1 MPHNRSAAKRLRQ
14 NEKRRVANKGRLSE
28 LKTLK
33 KQIER
38 AVHDGKGDEA
48 KQLYREFSK
57 RVDQAASVATIH
69 KNRAAR
75 LKGRVAIALAKPA
88 PAAKPASKPAAKA

>member
-14 NEKRRVANKGRLSE
+14 NETRRLANKGRLTE
-28 LKTLK
+28 IKTLR

-38 AVHDGKGDEA
+38 AIHDGQAEQA
-48 KQLYREFSK
+48 KTLYRDFSK
-57 RVDQAASVATIH
+57 RVDQAASVSTMH

-75 LKGRVAIALAKPA
+75 LKGRIAKALTRPAAPVAAGKAPA
-88 PAAKPASKPAAKA
+88 PKA

>member
-1 MPHNRSAAKRLRQ
+1 MPHTRSASKRLRQ

-28 LKTLK
+28 IKTLR

-38 AVHDGKGDEA
+38 AKHDGQVDQA
-48 KQLYREFSK
+48 KTLYREFAK
-57 RVDQAASVATIH
+57 RVDQAASVNTLH

-75 LKGRVAIALAKPA
+75 LKGRVAISLAKPA
-88 PAAKPASKPAAKA
+88 PAKA